1 MNRFSR
7 TEMLFGSDAM
17 GRLRNAHVAVV
28 GLGGVGSYAVEAL
41 ARAGIGHLRLVD
53 FDNVKE
59 SNINRQL
66 YALGST
72 VGRKKIEIARERV
85 MEINP
90 DCAVET
96 LPVFA
101 DNDTAAA
108 ILQKPLDVVV
118 DAIDS
123 VGPKV
128 RFLAASVAS
137 GVFVI
142 SSMGAAT
149 RSDPAAVRVADISE
163 TRICPLARYIRTRLR
178 TRGVT
183 GGIRCVYSVEP
194 VTEAGGELP
203 EEPVDQTVERGRAR
217 KPLGSFSCL
226 PGIFG
231 LTAAREAIIHIT
243 GYKLM
248 PHKMGLKT
256 GRNLD
261 NIQEL
266 LAQVEGEDSR

>member
-1 MNRFSR
+1 
-7 TEMLFGSDAM
+7 MLFGKEGMA
-17 GRLRNAHVAVV
+17 RLKAARVAVV

-53 FDNVKE
+53 FDDIKE

-72 VGRKKIEIARERV
+72 VGRKKVEIARERV

-90 DCAVET
+90 DCEVEI

-101 DNDTAAA
+101 DNETAAS
-108 ILQKPLDVVV
+108 ILRKPLDAVI

-123 VGPKV
+123 VGPKIQ
-128 RFLAASVAS
+128 FLAASVAAE
-137 GVFVI
+137 VFVV

-149 RSDPAAVRVADISE
+149 RSDPAAIRVADIAG
-163 TRICPLARYIRTRLR
+163 TQICPLARYIRTRLR
-178 TRGVT
+178 KRGVET
-183 GGIRCVYSVEP
+183 GVRCVYSIEP
-194 VTEAGGELP
+194 AADAGAELHEDEA
-203 EEPVDQTVERGRAR
+203 EETNAVNRGRKR

-231 LTAAREAIIHIT
+231 LIAAREVIVRIA
-243 GYKLM
+243 GYK
-248 PHKMGLKT
+248 PK
-256 GRNLD
+256 RD
-261 NIQEL
+261 
-266 LAQVEGEDSR
+266 